1 MHGDIVFLVPRQH
14 GHIASLSNQLLRRF
28 IGSAGEHV
36 QRVAELS
43 LVGFDDVKRAL
54 ERGISPLRISVRR
67 VPPRHKHI
75 ERDVCRYIVNIH
87 SEIYFSV
94 GKICSLVS

>member
-1 MHGDIVFLVPRQH
+1 MHRDIVFLVPRQH
-14 GHIASLSNQLLRRF
+14 GHIASLSNQPLRRF

-54 ERGISPLRISVRR
+54 QRGISPLRMSVRR
-67 VPPRHKHI
+67 VPPTQAHR
-75 ERDVCRYIVNIH
+75 ERCMQVYC
-87 SEIYFSV
+87 
-94 GKICSLVS
+94 